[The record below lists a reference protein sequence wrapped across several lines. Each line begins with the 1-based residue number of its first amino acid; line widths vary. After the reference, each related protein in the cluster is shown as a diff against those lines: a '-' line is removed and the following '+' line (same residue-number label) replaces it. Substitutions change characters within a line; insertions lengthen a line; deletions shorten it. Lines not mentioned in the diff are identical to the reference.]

1 MVFKNLSRTI
11 EEFDKII
18 RKEQSGSNDIS
29 REEYES
35 LDYIDFLL
43 AHAIIKDIGKTTSLQ
58 IANHILAHY
67 TNDIEY

>member
-11 EEFDKII
+11 EEFDKITSE
-18 RKEQSGSNDIS
+18 EQSGSSDIS

-43 AHAIIKDIGKTTSLQ
+43 AHSIIKDIGKTTSLQ

-67 TNDIEY
+67 ANDIEY